1 LDKRL
6 VEFPVDLDPLAF
18 DLLWDFLKLFV
29 VLEIH
34 FVNFEVGLSVYVL
47 EILVYQFKG
56 LIHLIEEVSIAI
68 CRELVYQSNELIVL
82 VLCRRDKLIVDDV
95 LHVGDCFNRESILRS
110 LRVDL
115 FEVDAIR
122 TFYFWL
128 HLDNLCFAL

>member
-1 LDKRL
+1 MDKRL
-6 VEFPVDLDPLAF
+6 VEFPVDLNPLAF

-95 LHVGDCFNRESILRS
+95 LQVGDCFNRKPILRS

>member
-1 LDKRL
+1 MDKRL

-34 FVNFEVGLSVYVL
+34 FVDFEVGLSVYVL

-95 LHVGDCFNRESILRS
+95 LQVGDCFNRESILRS